1 MDNGEKKQ
9 YMKRYQV
16 AGLGNH
22 KKFKMVAGEMMVLE
36 PVRGDPEEEGKDFI
50 ITILNLTQNFGLY
63 SEDNKEPQKAGKVA

>member
-22 KKFKMVAGEMMVLE
+22 KKFKMVVGEMMGLE
-36 PVRGDPEEEGKDFI
+36 PVRGDLEK
-50 ITILNLTQNFGLY
+50 
-63 SEDNKEPQKAGKVA
+63 